1 VNDKQDGTS
10 QGRIPFRLRIG
21 VTGHRRL
28 DDEEALAAQ
37 VRRTFERVRALV
49 PSSPFTPVLFT
60 AVSLLAEGADRLVTR
75 EMLRDQETRL
85 EVTLPL
91 PSEEYLRDFQSD
103 ASKREF
109 NELLARADVV
119 TEMPP
124 AASREEAYQRAGRY
138 IVEHCDVLVALWDGQ
153 PSRGQGGTAEIVEYA
168 RQRRMP
174 LFWIATEGQPEIS
187 EEMGQ
192 GIDLEAHREPDE
204 YNRQGVM
211 PEEGRGR
218 SPRAEGAGT

>member
-1 VNDKQDGTS
+1 MDEERARTS
-10 QGRIPFRLRIG
+10 QGSVPFRLRVG

-37 VRRTFERVRALV
+37 VRRTFQRLRALV
-49 PSSPFTPVLFT
+49 PSSPLKPVLFT
-60 AVSLLAEGADRLVTR
+60 AVSSLAEGADRLVTR
-75 EMLRDQETRL
+75 EMLRDQGTRL
-85 EVTLPL
+85 EAALPL
-91 PSEEYLRDFQSD
+91 PSEEYLRDFESD

-119 TEMPP
+119 TGMPP

-153 PSRGQGGTAEIVEYA
+153 PPRGQGGTAEIVEYA
-168 RQRRMP
+168 RKRRLP
-174 LFWIATEGQPEIS
+174 LFWIATKGQPEIS

-192 GIDLEAHREPDE
+192 GIGP
-204 YNRQGVM
+204 
-211 PEEGRGR
+211 RG
-218 SPRAEGAGT
+218 P